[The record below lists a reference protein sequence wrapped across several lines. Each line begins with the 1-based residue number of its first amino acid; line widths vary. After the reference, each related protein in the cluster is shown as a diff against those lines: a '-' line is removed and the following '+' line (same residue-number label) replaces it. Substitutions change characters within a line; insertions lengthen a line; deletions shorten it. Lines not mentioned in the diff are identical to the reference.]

1 MLTQISHCI
10 LIALLIFVALNC
22 FMMKI
27 KHLLFLIFAVFSV
40 SVSAQTKK
48 KKPVTVTATVASTE
62 LPRPKLVVGIV
73 VDQMRWDYL
82 YRYYD
87 RYQSNG
93 FKRLLNEGFSC
104 ENTQV
109 DYIPTFTA
117 PGHSCIYTG
126 SVPAIHGIAGNDF
139 TIQATGKTMYCTED
153 TTVQTVGS
161 ESKAGQM
168 SPRNLLVTTVTDELR
183 LATNFRSKVI
193 GIALKD
199 RGGILPAGH
208 TANAAY
214 WFDDKTGNW
223 ITSTYYMKDL
233 PQWVKDFNDQKLAET
248 YLKLDWNALYPIDT
262 YVQSTAD
269 NSPYEGKF
277 KGADAP
283 TLPVKTSALYKG
295 NLGLIRS
302 TPYGN
307 TITLD
312 LAVAAIN
319 SEQLGQHPVTDF
331 LAISLSTPDY
341 VGHQFGINAVEIEDT
356 YLRLDR
362 EIATFLTYLDAKVGK
377 GNYTVFL
384 TADHGAAHNTAFL
397 NDHNIPAGVW
407 DDGATLKDL
416 NKYLEG
422 KYNEKRVVLNLGNY
436 QVNLNYAAI
445 KQDKLNE
452 DAIKQDCI
460 DYLQKL
466 PYVAFAVDMTK
477 AQTANIPEQLRS
489 RIINGYNI
497 KNSGVIQII
506 LEPAWF
512 TGHGSGDSGP
522 TGTTH
527 GTWNPYDNHI
537 PLVFMGWGIKHGSLT
552 RETHMTDIAATV
564 AALLHIQAPNG
575 CIGQPIGEVLK

>member
-1 MLTQISHCI
+1 MIFAI
-10 LIALLIFVALNC
+10 LNYLK
-22 FMMKI
+22 MKI
-27 KHLLFLIFAVFSV
+27 KNLLLVIFASIAV

-48 KKPVTVTATVASTE
+48 KTAPAASSTA

-87 RYQSNG
+87 RYTSNG
-93 FKRLLNEGFSC
+93 FKRLLNEGFTC

-117 PGHSCIYTG
+117 PGHTCIYTG
-126 SVPAIHGIAGNDF
+126 SVPALHGIAGNDF
-139 TIQATGKTMYCTED
+139 IIQATGKSMYCTED

-161 ESKAGQM
+161 TSNAGQM
-168 SPRNLLVTTVTDELR
+168 SPRNLMTTTVTDELR

-223 ITSTYYMKDL
+223 ITSTYYMKTL
-233 PQWVKDFNDQKLAET
+233 PKWVNDFNDQKMAET
-248 YLKLDWNALYPIDT
+248 YLKQDWTPLYPIDT
-262 YVQSTAD
+262 YLQSTAD
-269 NSPYEGKF
+269 NSKYEGKF
-277 KGADAP
+277 KGMDAP
-283 TLPVKTSALYKG
+283 TMPIKTSALYKG
-295 NLGLIRS
+295 NLGMIRS

-307 TITLD
+307 TISID

-319 SEQLGQHPVTDF
+319 AEQLGQHSVTDF
-331 LAISLSTPDY
+331 LALSLSSTDY
-341 VGHQFGINAVEIEDT
+341 IGHQFGINAVEIEDT

-362 EIATFLTYLDAKVGK
+362 DLATFLTYLDAKVGK

-397 NDHNIPAGVW
+397 DDHGIPADVW
-407 DDGATLKDL
+407 DDKATMNDMNKMLESKYKLKKLIVSMD
-416 NKYLEG
+416 
-422 KYNEKRVVLNLGNY
+422 NY
-436 QVNLNYAAI
+436 QVNLNNLVIAKEKISEQAI
-445 KQDKLNE
+445 KE
-452 DAIKQDCI
+452 DCI
-460 DYLQKL
+460 EYLRKL
-466 PYVAFAVDMTK
+466 PYVAFAIDMDR
-477 AQTANIPEQLRS
+477 AATANIPEQLRT
-489 RIINGYNI
+489 RIINGYNV
-497 KNSGVIQII
+497 KRSGVIQII
-506 LEPAWF
+506 LDPGWF

-537 PLVFMGWGIKHGSLT
+537 PLVFMGWGINHGSLT

-575 CIGQPIGEVLK
+575 SIGKPISELLK